1 MKRKVLRAAGFL
13 TILLWAAAL
22 AADRFWGPLPDRT
35 VAEGDVITCRGLG
48 KCVLKEVS
56 GPSKK
61 GRTMIVIERYV

>member
-35 VAEGDVITCRGLG
+35 P
-48 KCVLKEVS
+48 VS
-56 GPSKK
+56 YTHLTLP
-61 GRTMIVIERYV
+61 TT